1 MFKCLLVSA
10 LIVLLAGCQTTPT
23 QVARTWEVPAG
34 VKTMSVNGYDMAY
47 IEKGTGTPIIFV
59 HGAGGDYRN
68 MTAQVDHFAP
78 YYRAISVSLRH
89 YYPEPWDGNGDFS
102 LRQHVEDLIEF
113 IKGLNAGPVHL
124 VGHSRGG
131 SATIYVASKAPS
143 LIRSVVFAEGG
154 RGIAAFTQADT
165 GGADGRTTAYRSIAE
180 KLRQGDR
187 EGALEV
193 FVTQVNG
200 PGAWAKYA
208 ESNKQSLRDN
218 AWTLIGGE
226 KDIWDPLTCDDVG
239 KIDRPFLLLGADRS
253 PPSFA
258 QTLDKIQP
266 CLRRAERKLIRDSNH
281 SMPRAAPAAFND
293 AIMEFIAKY

>member
-1 MFKCLLVSA
+1 MFKGLLVSA
-10 LIVLLAGCQTTPT
+10 LAILLAGCQTTPT

-47 IEKGTGTPIIFV
+47 IENGTGTPVIFV
-59 HGAGGDYRN
+59 HGAGVDYRY
-68 MTAQVDHFAP
+68 MAAQVDDFAP
-78 YYRAISVSLRH
+78 KYRAISVSLRH

-102 LRQHVEDLIEF
+102 LRQHVADLVEF

-131 SATIYVASKAPS
+131 SAAIYVANTSPK
-143 LIRSVVFAEGG
+143 LIRSVTIADGG
-154 RGIAAFTQADT
+154 RGIAAFTQTD
-165 GGADGRTTAYRSIAE
+165 GGASDSRTAAYRSIAE

-187 EGALEV
+187 DGALV
-193 FVTQVNG
+193 LFATQVNG
-200 PGAWAKYA
+200 PGAWEKYP
-208 ESNKQSLRDN
+208 ENTKQSFRDN
-218 AWTLIGGE
+218 AWTMVGAE
-226 KDIWDPLTCDDVG
+226 KDSWDPLTCDDVG
-239 KIDRPFLLLGADRS
+239 RIDRPFLLLGGERS

-266 CLRRAERKLIRDSNH
+266 CLKRAERKLIRDSNH
-281 SMPRAAPAAFND
+281 SMPRAAPAAFNG